1 MSTFKIIVGWEMYA
15 YKLYSQKHSN
25 LHCQLS
31 SFQQK
36 VCNSID
42 GIPLR
47 QWRTMQ
53 GERNKQ
59 TFEGLK
65 QTINTLGFQESKP
78 IMNLKAKTTI
88 SFPKIVIA

>member
-1 MSTFKIIVGWEMYA
+1 
-15 YKLYSQKHSN
+15 
-25 LHCQLS
+25 
-31 SFQQK
+31 
-36 VCNSID
+36 
-42 GIPLR
+42 
-47 QWRTMQ
+47 MQ

-78 IMNLKAKTTI
+78 IMNLKAKATI